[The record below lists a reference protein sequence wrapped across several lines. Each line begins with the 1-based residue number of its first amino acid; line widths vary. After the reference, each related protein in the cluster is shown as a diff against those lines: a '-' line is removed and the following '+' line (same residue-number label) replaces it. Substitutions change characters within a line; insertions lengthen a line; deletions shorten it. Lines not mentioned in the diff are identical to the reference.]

1 MEKELYSKEITVAE
15 IEVTYKSIIKPSVR
29 PKITDAQSAYQLLID
44 TWDTAKIEL
53 VEQFKVML
61 LNRANRVLGICTLT
75 SGNVSGTIAD
85 PKQVF
90 SVALITNST
99 YVILAHNHPSGSVTP
114 SNADLIL
121 TARMKA
127 AGDVLDLKVL
137 DHMIVTTEGYY
148 SFATE
153 GTL

>member
-1 MEKELYSKEITVAE
+1 MEKELYLKEITVAE
-15 IEVTYKSIIKPSVR
+15 IEITYKSIIKPSLR
-29 PKITDAQSAYQLLID
+29 PKITDAESVYRLLVD
-44 TWDTAKIEL
+44 TWNASTIEL

-75 SGNVSGTIAD
+75 SGCVTGTIAD

-90 SVALITNST
+90 SVALITNAT
-99 YVILAHNHPSGSVTP
+99 YIILAHNHPSGSAAP
-114 SNADLIL
+114 SSADVAL

-127 AGDVLDLKVL
+127 AGELLELKVL
-137 DHMIVTTEGYY
+137 DHVIVTTEGFY
-148 SFATE
+148 SFAHE

>member
-1 MEKELYSKEITVAE
+1 MQQELYLKEITVAE
-15 IEVTYKSIIKPSVR
+15 IEVTYKSIIKPSLR
-29 PKITDAQSAYQLLID
+29 PKVIGANGAYQLLLD
-44 TWDTAKIEL
+44 TWDMSKIEL

-61 LNRANRVLGICTLT
+61 LNRAHHVLGICTLT
-75 SGNVSGTIAD
+75 SGSVTGTIAD

-90 SVALITNST
+90 SVALITNAT
-99 YVILAHNHPSGSVTP
+99 YVILAHNHPSGSATP
-114 SNADLIL
+114 SNADVEL

-127 AGDVLDLKVL
+127 AGELLELKVL
-137 DHMIVTTEGYY
+137 DHLIVTTDGFY